1 MAQERKGFMCY
12 RSFRDA
18 INELPIEERLQV
30 YEAIVDYALDK
41 IEPDTAK
48 MSGAV
53 RMAWKLIRPTL
64 DADWTRWQN
73 GCQGGA
79 PAGNQNARKQPRN
92 NRKTYSAS
100 VAAAVPPIAMVLWYA
115 GYSSLTK

>member
-79 PAGNQNARKQPRN
+79 PAGNQNARKQPKN
-92 NRKTYSAS
+92 NRET
-100 VAAAVPPIAMVLWYA
+100 
-115 GYSSLTK
+115 TKNNRRSIKIVE